1 MNEVVKVLTIISTI
15 FLPLSFIAGI
25 YGMNFDTSASP
36 WNMPEL
42 KWPYGYEFSLFLML
56 ATAASM
62 LLVFRHF
69 GWIGRPSK
77 WPREEREGREGS
89 TR

>member
-1 MNEVVKVLTIISTI
+1 
-15 FLPLSFIAGI
+15 
-25 YGMNFDTSASP
+25 
-36 WNMPEL
+36 
-42 KWPYGYEFSLFLML
+42 ML